1 MSAFDGA
8 RARTLRVQAGVSV
21 ESLAAAAELSPN
33 TVRSAESGRHQ
44 PDPRVVTALAT
55 TLGVTPADL
64 VVRCGTPT
72 LRHIRR
78 RLGLS
83 QNEMAQRLGIG
94 RQMVSR
100 VERGV
105 GGVRTPYT
113 WAAAYE
119 LTETQWERAVQATR
133 DAAREQVRV
142 RTSRNARRGDRP

>member
-1 MSAFDGA
+1 MSTFDGA
-8 RARTLRVQAGVSV
+8 RARALRIEAGVSV
-21 ESLAAAAELSPN
+21 ESLAAAAQVNPN
-33 TVRSAESGRHQ
+33 TIRSAESGRHE

-55 TLGVTPADL
+55 ALGVTPGDL
-64 VVRCGTPT
+64 VTRCGTPT

-78 RLGLS
+78 SLGLS
-83 QNEMAQRLGIG
+83 QCEMAQRIGIG

-105 GGVRTPYT
+105 GGVRTPHA

-133 DAAREQVRV
+133 DAAREQVRA
-142 RTSRNARRGDRP
+142 RTSRHARRGDRP